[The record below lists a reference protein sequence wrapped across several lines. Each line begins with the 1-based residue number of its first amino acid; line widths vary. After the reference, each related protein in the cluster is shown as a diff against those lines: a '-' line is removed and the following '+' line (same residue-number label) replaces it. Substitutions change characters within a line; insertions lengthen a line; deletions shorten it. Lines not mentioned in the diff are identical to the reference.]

1 MKPKVKNILQVV
13 GISCIV
19 SGISVGATYG
29 VCWSGQQDL
38 EEVYQVAS
46 EYVGN
51 TQASSGISQMEI
63 EKLREQIVELEQ
75 AQQNSVSQGYMM
87 EITMEYES
95 KIAELQQELDFKT
108 TESERIYNILND
120 TEIALI
126 NKQKEYNDLFEQHE
140 NSQRQS
146 NTQIEELE
154 QRIREL
160 ENEILMYQNQSSSSS
175 GEMAQANQDVKEFKE
190 KMLLLFN

>member
-46 EYVGN
+46 EYVGS
-51 TQASSGISQMEI
+51 TQASSGMAQSEI
-63 EKLREQIVELEQ
+63 EELRKQVMELEQ

-95 KIAELQQELDFKT
+95 KISELQQELDFKT
-108 TESERIYNILND
+108 TESEQLYNTLND

-126 NKQKEYNDLFEQHE
+126 NKQREYNDLFEQHE

-160 ENEILMYQNQSSSSS
+160 EDEISMYQNQSSSSS

>member
-46 EYVGN
+46 EYVGS

-108 TESERIYNILND
+108 TESERIYDILND

-126 NKQKEYNDLFEQHE
+126 NKQREYNDLFEQHE

>member
-46 EYVGN
+46 EYVGS
-51 TQASSGISQMEI
+51 TQASSGMAQNEI
-63 EKLREQIVELEQ
+63 EKLREQVMELEQ
-75 AQQNSVSQGYMM
+75 AQQNSVSQGYVM
-87 EITMEYES
+87 EITKEYES
-95 KIAELQQELDFKT
+95 KISELQQELDSKT
-108 TESERIYNILND
+108 TESEQLYNTLND

-160 ENEILMYQNQSSSSS
+160 EDEILMYQNQSSSSS

>member
-19 SGISVGATYG
+19 SGVSVGATYG

-46 EYVGN
+46 EYVGS

-75 AQQNSVSQGYMM
+75 AQQGSVSQGYMM
-87 EITMEYES
+87 EITKEYES

-126 NKQKEYNDLFEQHE
+126 NKQREYNDLFEQHE

-160 ENEILMYQNQSSSSS
+160 EDEILMYQNQSSSSS

>member
-46 EYVGN
+46 EYVGS

-108 TESERIYNILND
+108 TESERIYDILND

-126 NKQKEYNDLFEQHE
+126 NKQREYNDLFEQHE

-160 ENEILMYQNQSSSSS
+160 EDEILMYQNQSSSSS

>member
-46 EYVGN
+46 EYVGS

-75 AQQNSVSQGYMM
+75 AQQGSVSQGYVM
-87 EITMEYES
+87 EITAEYES
-95 KIAELQQELDFKT
+95 KIAELQQELDSKT
-108 TESERIYNILND
+108 TESEQLYNTLND

-126 NKQKEYNDLFEQHE
+126 NKQREYNDLFEQHE

-160 ENEILMYQNQSSSSS
+160 EDEILMYQNQSSSSS

>member
-38 EEVYQVAS
+38 EEVYQAAS
-46 EYVGN
+46 EYVGS

-108 TESERIYNILND
+108 TESERIYDILND

-126 NKQKEYNDLFEQHE
+126 NKQREYNDLFEQHE

>member
-46 EYVGN
+46 EYVGS

-108 TESERIYNILND
+108 TESERIYDILND

-126 NKQKEYNDLFEQHE
+126 NKQREYNDLFEQHE

-160 ENEILMYQNQSSSSS
+160 ESEVLMYQNQSSSSS